1 MRKNKQLLLMA
12 ALAASAGS
20 YAQITGVPEAGSYYF
35 KDVASGKFLGGA
47 NNWGTQ
53 ASLKDHGII
62 IKVAKPNGKYTL
74 DTNTF
79 NGDKHFFDGGYI
91 DGASTDFEIT
101 ETATAGEY
109 TLKVGDKYIAT
120 SGSIVA
126 NSESDVAKAAKWQLI
141 PVSDLLAKF
150 ATASFDSPADAT
162 FLIKGGDFSRNWAE
176 NSAWQGSPSFG
187 SINEEE
193 YRENINAEKWNTNFD
208 IYQDITGVP
217 QGLYK
222 LTAQAFYRAGD
233 IGAAATAHNNQTE
246 AKNALLYA
254 NDKSIPLKSIFAE
267 ATAAADGAKGMNTAS
282 DAGYIPNSM
291 REASKAF
298 SAGLYKSDPVYVYVG
313 SEGTLRVGVK
323 KSTTIQY
330 DWAIFDNFELAY
342 IGDINVEAVRLELIN
357 KLAVYITKAGRYTDD
372 ATLQSLANDA
382 SALMAKI
389 NQLVETNPNAY
400 EQVANYLSGVKG
412 NLGEQIEELGAKIT
426 QAAANY
432 DAYVYAMQTDGK
444 GYKALKAAQDHL
456 QGVYD
461 NAQPATKEAAKDML
475 ASAKKLVT
483 DFETGVKEAY
493 EAGNAG
499 TIYPSA
505 TVDEQVTNIIASLQQ
520 TETAIQSGSTDALSY
535 TNVKNKITEAKAAY
549 SNFANSI
556 YGHLVE
562 NAPVSEKKA
571 DGNYIYNDLYVEALS
586 RPNTGLGAYMRQINA
601 VEEQNEAKH
610 AAEACNE
617 ATQTEFT
624 TTLQGIIGK
633 MEAVVTEYKD
643 RVDGLRDNYT
653 AACGAVE
660 GLTNSLKTQVE
671 DVIGDRAD
679 VKDFYK
685 ANVASIKES
694 IKALQ
699 DDVDAA
705 NEDHS
710 IKGSAPYCTG
720 YTDKSGAI
728 TTAIGKLK
736 TKVAKSVA
744 EHNANAATV
753 AAIGVVETSYKASKE
768 GKGKKDSND
777 FDDNF
782 IGVDNMKSADKAYST
797 KGVFEASEKS
807 ITDAIAAL
815 KAAAAAAYK
824 VDGSGKAGEF
834 ERDLDVD
841 VDENTTRKGLNTIND
856 EIAQYRANAAQAI
869 STYNTVA
876 TAITTYNDKLNG
888 TPAVGEE
895 GQDGYVAATPGLVGT
910 ATNKEVTVDAAA
922 LADAGK
928 TGADV
933 LTGDSYSKAITGFSA
948 RITAIQDALAAAIA
962 KADVEELNALKAID
976 TDDNLDDEI
985 DNLTGLYPNNQTAW
999 NVAQLAAA
1007 KDLMLA
1013 EADRRYK
1020 DVNDDLPDAYT
1031 TTDYGKAATDLNKDR
1046 GDIVTALQNISDGI
1060 TEARNG
1066 SDDAAAIAKLS
1077 EVVTALADVETLYTN
1092 LTTKATAAWEAYDA
1106 EKTAKKAL
1114 EESISEVRAL
1124 LNGGS
1129 FKNVDYPALSTKL
1142 APAASN
1148 YFNTEISNLNTRINN
1163 VETKLGTSFTNETV
1177 VKDAA
1182 NSKDDQQKDVLG
1194 YTDLLVNIKTAI
1206 SNLSG
1211 LAVNESENATS
1222 KNTIDGKVADAKLAT
1237 DVYDD
1242 VKAKL
1247 QDDTEGK
1254 VIATGAART
1263 YYVAQLDLLVKTNG
1277 KNFQKLLSDITAAN
1291 NAKVK
1296 SDLDGALPDNQKYT
1310 DTSKNVKNKLSTFQ
1324 GTLAELV
1331 TSVTDLPTLAKA
1343 NEDAHNTQTAAYNET
1358 LTSWNT
1364 LFATVTSA
1372 EASDAHAA
1380 ALETLTAAKKDLN
1393 KYYEDITT
1401 AFGKG
1406 ECDTKKAAFLQQ
1418 ITAVN
1423 TTISDLAGS
1432 WAKTYD
1438 EAITADNLKR
1448 WNSFQTAYATLTDT
1462 YSENVQLIYKLSKLS
1477 YASGVINTLNE
1488 ITEDNSERPGV
1499 YTYATLIPKLYSDAK
1514 AAYDATVNSEETDL
1528 FDADETFKA
1537 MAGTYGTSIS
1547 NLTKN
1552 YSDAVSGQADATYT
1566 SARGSVESKFNTAK
1580 NAIKNTLGY
1589 DDDQAAE
1596 AIKDVKAILANAK
1609 TKREQAADFAIL
1621 LDTEILPAFDTVD
1634 VLLADD
1640 KEEAAKT
1647 TWNSLI
1653 SNATTLAQDE
1663 LADMGKFLPGDEASV
1678 TARVDDYNDF
1688 VENYITAAAE
1698 AWAEVGEGDKFAE
1711 FTNCKSILD
1720 VFIAIS
1726 SGPDGTSVRDLGTEQ
1741 PNEVK
1746 HTNKYWAAYDIDK
1759 AKRDNNTAYGKMLE
1773 AIAALEEAY
1782 NETDDYVT
1790 SLYIQNNAGLQ
1801 SSLNYVANCIINYK
1815 NRAER
1820 YLNQG
1825 TAEIWLNT
1833 IETNCGNLSNNN
1845 LNNIINGAIDAEKA
1859 AMNVQ
1864 IGQLRTDYANAA
1876 AINLENEDLPRYKT
1890 TIDGFEALNVS
1901 IYKDYTEGKEKLQGE
1916 LLVRDPE
1923 NKATAA
1929 ETQAAYIALEKA
1941 IGETKADLTEKF
1953 NSAAAETAKNN
1964 VQNKINELQS
1974 TYETLVGLTAPEVCH
1989 QVVIDKYQRR
1999 IEALEAAI
2007 EAAQAKLDQEVLEKT
2022 VLLYAENN
2030 IANIDDIAALYDGM
2044 DEDIAA
2050 DEALYDTHDTNV
2062 AELNGII
2069 DALSGKLSAV
2079 KTKADGFEYYETDYS
2094 GSWQVGDEV
2103 YNDNREY
2110 KNAEIAAQ
2118 IASVKG
2124 IVASITAPYCDDY
2137 AADWYKRQL
2146 DVIDGNIQGMDRDL
2160 SYYNAT
2166 QTINVV
2172 YGYSAWRNAVNQL
2185 NSYHNAGRLT
2195 DNDYTELNAEVST
2208 LYNNWAYLNSYNNNA
2223 INGYVW
2229 YDLDGKSIE
2238 TVDDDQNPIYGEAVN
2253 YLEKYTAIMARAE
2266 ELKEAIAAYTKEV
2279 DAKSFMKG
2287 DVNHD
2292 KKVNVADYS
2301 AVRNIALGFTEAD
2314 PTSAI
2319 FYAADVNN
2327 DKEIT
2332 VGDVTAIANYIMYN
2346 YWPAGAGSR
2355 SAVKNRDAI
2364 SVAMTAN
2371 NGKQQVVI
2379 SLNNKFEYVAAQ
2391 MDIQL
2396 PAGMKLVGESLTSR
2410 ANGHELLSNDVNGAH
2425 RVLIST
2431 LANSAFLNN
2440 ETALVVLDVEVTDE
2454 YQGGMIQVNNA
2465 IFADASAHAYK
2476 LADVATGETTGI
2488 DALTVDV
2495 KNATIYDFS
2504 GRRVFNV
2511 KKGNFYII
2519 NGKSVL
2525 VK

>member
-1 MRKNKQLLLMA
+1 MGKNKQLLLMA

-20 YAQITGVPEAGSYYF
+20 YAQITGVPAPGSYYF
-35 KDVASGKFLGGA
+35 KEVASGKFLGGA
-47 NNWGTQ
+47 NSWGTQ

-62 IKVAKPNGKYTL
+62 INVTKPNGKYTL

-79 NGDKHFFDGGYI
+79 NSASKHFFDGAFI
-91 DGASTDFEIT
+91 DGVATDFEIT

-109 TLKVGDKYIAT
+109 TLKVGDKYLAT
-120 SGSIVA
+120 AAGTTVVA

-162 FLIKGGDFSRNWAE
+162 FLFKGGDISRGWKENEAWVEAPSIGGDFENNCAE
-176 NSAWQGSPSFG
+176 HYN
-187 SINEEE
+187 
-193 YRENINAEKWNTNFD
+193 KTFD
-208 IYQDITGVP
+208 TKQALTDVP
-217 QGLYK
+217 KGLYRF
-222 LTAQAFYRAGD
+222 TVQGFYRYGGVD
-233 IGAAATAHNNQTE
+233 PAASAHNAGTE
-246 AKNALLYA
+246 ELIPLLYA
-254 NDKSIPLKSIFAE
+254 NEKTVPIKSIFA
-267 ATAAADGAKGMNTAS
+267 
-282 DAGYIPNSM
+282 DAGTAQDDSKGLGKSSAAGWVPDNM
-291 REASKAF
+291 NQASKAF
-298 SAGLYKSDPVYVYVG
+298 TAGLYKSDPLYVYVG
-313 SEGTLRVGVK
+313 DDKKLTLGIK
-323 KSTTIQY
+323 KTSKV
-330 DWAIFDNFELAY
+330 DWDWTIFDNFELAY
-342 IGDINVEAVRLELIN
+342 IGDVNVEAVRLELIN

-461 NAQPATKEAAKDML
+461 IAQPATKEAAKDML
-475 ASAKKLVT
+475 ASAINLVK

-493 EAGNAG
+493 AAGNAG

-710 IKGSAPYCTG
+710 ILGSAPYCTG

-768 GKGKKDSND
+768 GKGKKNSND

-797 KGVFEASEKS
+797 KGVFETSEKS

-834 ERDLDVD
+834 ERNLDVV
-841 VDENTTRKGLNTIND
+841 VDENTNTTRKGLNTIND

-888 TPAVGEE
+888 TPAIGEE

-985 DNLTGLYPNNQTAW
+985 DNLTGLYPNNLTAW

-1013 EADRRYK
+1013 EADRRYN
-1020 DVNDDLPDAYT
+1020 DVNGDLPDEYT
-1031 TTDYGKAATDLNKDR
+1031 TKDYGKAATDLNQDR
-1046 GDIVTALQNISDGI
+1046 GDIVTALQTISDGI
-1060 TEARNG
+1060 TEARKG

-1092 LTTKATAAWEAYDA
+1092 LTTKATAAKTAYDA
-1106 EKTAKKAL
+1106 EKTAKEAL

-1148 YFNTEISNLNTRINN
+1148 YFNTEISNLNKRIDD
-1163 VETKLGTSFTNETV
+1163 VETKLGTSFENETV

-1222 KNTIDGKVADAKLAT
+1222 KNSIDGKVADAKLAT

-1296 SDLDGALPDNQKYT
+1296 SDLDGALPDNKKYT

-1566 SARGSVESKFNTAK
+1566 SARFLVESKYNTAK
-1580 NAIKNTLGY
+1580 TDIKNTLGY
-1589 DDDQAAE
+1589 DDDQAVE

-1621 LDTEILPAFDTVD
+1621 LDKEILPDFDKVD
-1634 VLLADD
+1634 GLLATD

-1653 SNATTLAQDE
+1653 TNATTLAQNE
-1663 LADMGKFLPGDEASV
+1663 LADMAKFLPGDEASV
-1678 TARVDDYNDF
+1678 TARVEDYNDF
-1688 VENYITAAAE
+1688 VADYITAAAE

-1711 FTNCKSILD
+1711 FTNCKNILD
-1720 VFIAIS
+1720 GFIGVSSIS
-1726 SGPDGTSVRDLGTEQ
+1726 ERDLGTAEQ
-1741 PNEVK
+1741 PNWVK
-1746 HTNKYWAAYDIDK
+1746 HTNKYWAAYDIDE

-1790 SLYIQNNAGLQ
+1790 SLYIQNDAGLQ
-1801 SSLNYVANCIINYK
+1801 SSLNYVANRIIYNK

-1825 TAEIWLNT
+1825 TAETWLNS
-1833 IETNCGNLSNNN
+1833 IKTNCENLSNNY

-1876 AINLENEDLPRYKT
+1876 AKDLENEDLPTYKT

-1941 IGETKADLTEKF
+1941 IGETKDDLTEIF
-1953 NSAAAETAKNN
+1953 NSAAAETAKNA
-1964 VQNKINELQS
+1964 VQDKINKLQS
-1974 TYETLVGLTAPEVCH
+1974 TYETLVGLTAQEVCH

-2030 IANIDDIAALYDGM
+2030 IANIDAIAALYDGM
-2044 DEDIAA
+2044 DEDISA

-2118 IASVKG
+2118 IASAKEV
-2124 IVASITAPYCDDY
+2124 IASIAAPSCDDY
-2137 AADWYKRQL
+2137 AADRYKGQL

-2166 QTINVV
+2166 QTINAV
-2172 YGYSAWRNAVNQL
+2172 YGYSAWRNAVKQL

-2229 YDLDGKSIE
+2229 SDLYGNSIE

-2266 ELKEAIAAYTKEV
+2266 VLKDAIAAYTEKA

-2332 VGDVTAIANYIMYN
+2332 VADVTAIATHIMSGN
-2346 YWPAGAGSR
+2346 TSSWPAAASR
-2355 SAVKNRDAI
+2355 SALKNRDAI

-2488 DALTVDV
+2488 DALSVDV